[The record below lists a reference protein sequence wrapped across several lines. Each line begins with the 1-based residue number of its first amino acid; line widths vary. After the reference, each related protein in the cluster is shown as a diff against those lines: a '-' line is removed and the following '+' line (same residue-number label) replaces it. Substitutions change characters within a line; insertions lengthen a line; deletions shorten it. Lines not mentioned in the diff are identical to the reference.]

1 MEGKNPDKSGSLSN
15 LGLTFQQLE
24 GLYCLESSEV
34 NGMFQIGALSKQADV
49 PEKTIRYYEEIGLL
63 PPARRS
69 ANGYRV
75 YAEADVERLRF
86 IGRARALDFAL
97 DEIAEILAFRER
109 NQPPCQYVM
118 DVMHAQI
125 EQVSVRIRDL
135 ELLRDELVGLYNAGQ
150 HLPEDVTMRT
160 CVCHL
165 IEIGPN
171 SSYKEKEK

>member
-1 MEGKNPDKSGSLSN
+1 MN
-15 LGLTFQQLE
+15 
-24 GLYCLESSEV
+24 EV
-34 NGMFQIGALSKQADV
+34 KAMFQIKELSVRTGV
-49 PEKTIRYYEEIGLL
+49 PAKTIRYYEEIGLL
-63 PPARRS
+63 PPSRR
-69 ANGYRV
+69 ADNGFRV
-75 YAEADVERLRF
+75 YDDTDAERLRF

-118 DVMHAQI
+118 DLMHDQI
-125 EQVSVRIRDL
+125 DQVSVRIRDL
-135 ELLRDELVGLYNAGQ
+135 EQLRDELVALYDAGQ

-171 SSYKEKEK
+171 SGDKEKVK